1 MKDNCDFFG
10 WPTRWIHKPKIILD
24 HISVILL
31 ELTFFS
37 WEVFIHKCKPGICF
51 ITQHFILKTFKSLKI
66 LQGHYCKHPQVPFP
80 IFTSVNILLH
90 LLISFSLYISP
101 THIHTHSF
109 TKTLKRKWQTWHF
122 PSWLFSTY
130 LQRTGHSPIKLFYFH
145 SQEFLP

>member
-51 ITQHFILKTFKSLKI
+51 ITQHFILKTLSLWKYYKDI
-66 LQGHYCKHPQVPFP
+66 TVNTHRFLFLYSPVS
-80 IFTSVNILLH
+80 IFCYIC
-90 LLISFSLYISP
+90 LY
-101 THIHTHSF
+101 
-109 TKTLKRKWQTWHF
+109 HF
-122 PSWLFSTY
+122 PSIYPTPHTHTVSLKHLKGSGRHDTSPLDYSAHIFKE
-130 LQRTGHSPIKLFYFH
+130 QGHSPIKLFYFH